1 MLNKITKK
9 ITNEII
15 VTVPN
20 ITEEK
25 AEQIQYGLYIA
36 ISDGLKLIAVMLTA
50 YFLGQLPLALAGGAV
65 FALNKSFLGGVHAKT
80 QLGCVITYFIFLFGA
95 IYSSKIIDISCFNII
110 LFVVSGI
117 LVYFYA
123 PADLASKPIITEKR
137 WKELRA
143 QGSITVAVFF
153 IITFFVPREYSNI
166 ISIITLINSINI
178 TPVLYKITKNRKG
191 GIINEKIQN

>member
-36 ISDGLKLIAVMLTA
+36 ISDGLKLIAVFLIA
-50 YFLGQLPLALAGGAV
+50 YLLGQLPLALAGGAV
-65 FALNKSFLGGVHAKT
+65 FALNKSFLGGIHAKT
-80 QLGCVITYFIFLFGA
+80 QLGCIIAYFIFIFGA
-95 IYSSKIIDISCFNII
+95 IYSSKIIDISYFNVI
-110 LFVVSGI
+110 LFAVSGI
-117 LVYFYA
+117 LVYLYA

-137 WKELRA
+137 WKELRL
-143 QGSITVAVFF
+143 QGSITVAAFF

-178 TPVLYKITKNRKG
+178 TPVLYTITKNRKG
-191 GIINEKIQN
+191 GIINEKI

>member
-1 MLNKITKK
+1 MLSKITKK
-9 ITNEII
+9 ITNEIV

-25 AEQIQYGLYIA
+25 AEQIQYGLYLA

-50 YFLGQLPLALAGGAV
+50 YFLGQLPLALTGGAV

-80 QLGCVITYFIFLFGA
+80 QLGCTITYFIFLFGS

-117 LVYFYA
+117 LVYLYA

-137 WKELRA
+137 WKELRV
-143 QGSITVAVFF
+143 QGSIAVAVFF
-153 IITFFVPREYSNI
+153 IITFFVPREYSNV
-166 ISIITLINSINI
+166 ISIVTLINSINI
-178 TPVLYKITKNRKG
+178 TPVLYTITKNRRG
-191 GIINEKIQN
+191 GIINEKI

>member
-80 QLGCVITYFIFLFGA
+80 QLGCIITYFIFLFGA
-95 IYSSKIIDISCFNII
+95 IYSSKIIDISYFNII

-153 IITFFVPREYSNI
+153 IITFFVPREYSNV

-178 TPVLYKITKNRKG
+178 TPVLYRITKNRKG
-191 GIINEKIQN
+191 GIINEKI

>member
-123 PADLASKPIITEKR
+123 PADLASKPIITKKR

-153 IITFFVPREYSNI
+153 IITFFVPREYSNL
-166 ISIITLINSINI
+166 ISIITFINSINI
-178 TPVLYKITKNRKG
+178 TPVLYRITKNRKG
-191 GIINEKIQN
+191 GIINEKI

>member
-9 ITNEII
+9 ITNEIL

-80 QLGCVITYFIFLFGA
+80 QLGCIITYFIFLFGA

-166 ISIITLINSINI
+166 ISVITLINSINM
-178 TPVLYKITKNRKG
+178 TPVLYRITKNRKG
-191 GIINEKIQN
+191 GIINEKI

>member
-80 QLGCVITYFIFLFGA
+80 QLGCIITYFIFLFGA

-166 ISIITLINSINI
+166 ISIITLINSINM
-178 TPVLYKITKNRKG
+178 TPVLYRITKNRKG
-191 GIINEKIQN
+191 GIINEKI

>member
-9 ITNEII
+9 IANEIL

-36 ISDGLKLIAVMLTA
+36 ASDGLKFIAVMLTA

-80 QLGCVITYFIFLFGA
+80 QLGCIITYFIFLFGA

-110 LFVVSGI
+110 LFAVSGI
-117 LVYFYA
+117 LVYLYA
-123 PADLASKPIITEKR
+123 PADLASKPIITKKR
-137 WKELRA
+137 WKELRMK
-143 QGSITVAVFF
+143 GSIAVAVFF
-153 IITFFVPREYSNI
+153 IITFFVSREYSNI
-166 ISIITLINSINI
+166 ISIITLINSINM
-178 TPVLYKITKNRKG
+178 TPVLYKLTKNRRG
-191 GIINEKIQN
+191 GIINEKM

>member
-36 ISDGLKLIAVMLTA
+36 ASDGLKFIAVMLTA

-65 FALNKSFLGGVHAKT
+65 FALNKSFFGGVHAKT
-80 QLGCVITYFIFLFGA
+80 QLGCIITYFIFLFGA

-166 ISIITLINSINI
+166 ISIITLINSINM
-178 TPVLYKITKNRKG
+178 TPVLYRITKNRKG
-191 GIINEKIQN
+191 GIINEKI

>member
-36 ISDGLKLIAVMLTA
+36 ASDGLKFIAVMLTA

-65 FALNKSFLGGVHAKT
+65 FALNKSFFGGVHAKT
-80 QLGCVITYFIFLFGA
+80 QLGCIITYFIFLFGA

-110 LFVVSGI
+110 LFAVSGI
-117 LVYFYA
+117 LVYLYA
-123 PADLASKPIITEKR
+123 PADLASKPIITKKR
-137 WKELRA
+137 WKELRV

-153 IITFFVPREYSNI
+153 IITFFVPREYSNL
-166 ISIITLINSINI
+166 ISIITFINSINI
-178 TPVLYKITKNRKG
+178 TPVLYRITKNRKG
-191 GIINEKIQN
+191 GIINEKI